1 MILKYWKKADFYDKL
16 SQKRGTAIK
25 IELFTFCDFAQ
36 ENGGKLTIVGTFDT
50 IISRNFPCV
59 HPQLSVVIRLRFD
72 LWEFSNHSFRI
83 ETRDLEGDM
92 SMEAI
97 NGNVDVKGVG
107 NTTAVSHLV
116 LSISNLH
123 FKNPGLINFVL
134 FIDDKEAGYIPLY
147 IRKG

>member
-1 MILKYWKKADFYDKL
+1 M
-16 SQKRGTAIK
+16 K

-72 LWEFSNHSFRI
+72 LWEFSSHNFRI
-83 ETRDLEGDM
+83 EARDLDGEMPIND
-92 SMEAI
+92 I
-97 NGNVDVKGVG
+97 NGSLDVKGAG

-116 LSISNLH
+116 FSISNLR
-123 FKNPGLINFVL
+123 FKGSGVLNFTL
-134 FIDDKEAGYIPLY
+134 YIDDKELCSIPLY
-147 IRKG
+147 VRTG